1 MKAAVI
7 GGNATGLTLAWL
19 LSHQMEVDLYEK
31 EDRLGDSLGKYV
43 FPHQGQ
49 TIQIERN
56 TTHYFP
62 SYHNKIDTLFR
73 YLNLYTEPLAAS
85 YLYAGATPFAAKSL
99 FFTHPHFHR
108 FTLLSNQQV
117 RQATKRFI
125 AKTLHNCKQNIYP
138 INLMLKQYM
147 ASLNLKGQAANILLP
162 SLTGL
167 LWQSSQAEMLNMPAE
182 TIVRFLHTSG
192 LLKTGCQIRCI
203 PAGFESYIN
212 RVLFKGRFRYHLGR
226 RIKKITRQEGSILL
240 KDYRGRSLNYD
251 QVFLACR
258 TDKVA
263 PLLDSLSDEEH
274 SILTNIQYTTIS
286 YYLHQDET
294 IIPQT
299 YGNPLFILEP
309 YDIRRGNDCA
319 YHINLSLMQAIDI
332 PLYLS
337 AQCNHPPAAEKTL
350 LQDQWY
356 RPQNMRTVSQASQQL
371 ELLQG
376 SGGIWYCGNYYDSSD
391 MTTGIGAAL
400 ALADK
405 MKLELWQN
413 ILK

>member
-7 GGNATGLTLAWL
+7 GGNATGLTFAWL

-31 EDRLGDSLGKYV
+31 QDRLGDSLGKYV
-43 FPHQGQ
+43 FSHQGR
-49 TIQIERN
+49 TIQLERN

-62 SYHNKIDTLFR
+62 AYHNKIDALFR

-85 YLYAGATPFAAKSL
+85 YLYVGKNPFSAESL

-108 FTLLSNQQV
+108 VAPLSNQRIQ
-117 RQATKRFI
+117 QAMKRFI
-125 AKTLHNCKQNIYP
+125 AKLLYNCKQNIYP
-138 INLMLKQYM
+138 TNLMLKQYM
-147 ASLNLKGQAANILLP
+147 ASLNLKGEISNIILP
-162 SLTGL
+162 SLMGL
-167 LWQSSQAEMLNMPAE
+167 LWQSSQTEMLNMPAE

-192 LLKTGCQIRCI
+192 LLNPNTHMRCI

-212 RVLFKGRFRYHLGR
+212 KMLFKGRFRCYLSR
-226 RIKKITRQEGSILL
+226 PIAKITRQEGAILL
-240 KDYRGRSLNYD
+240 RDNKGNPLNYD

-258 TDKVA
+258 IDQIP
-263 PLLDSLSDEEH
+263 PLLESISDEEH
-274 SILTNIQYTTIS
+274 SILTSIQYTNVS

-294 IIPQT
+294 IIPQLD
-299 YGNPLFILEP
+299 GRQPLFILEP

-319 YHINLSLMQAIDI
+319 YHINLSLMQNIDV

-337 AQCNHPPAAEKTL
+337 AQCNRPPAVEKTL
-350 LQDQWY
+350 LHSQWHK
-356 RPQNMRTVSQASQQL
+356 PQNMRTVSQAAHQL
-371 ELLQG
+371 DLLQG
-376 SGGIWYCGNYYDSSD
+376 SGGIWYCSNYQDNST

-405 MKLELWQN
+405 MKLEIW
-413 ILK
+413 